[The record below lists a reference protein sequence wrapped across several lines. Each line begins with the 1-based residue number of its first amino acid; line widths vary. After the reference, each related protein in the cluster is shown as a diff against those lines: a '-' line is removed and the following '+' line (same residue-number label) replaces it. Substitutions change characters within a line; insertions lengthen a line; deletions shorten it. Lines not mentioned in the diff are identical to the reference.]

1 MDLSIIA
8 AMASSVLAPYL
19 AKGGEAFASEF
30 GKSAGQKILE
40 LSDLVKSRFKGDK
53 ESEAILSLVEKDP
66 QSKARLASLEEE
78 MGKKM
83 KEDPDF
89 SRKLGALMKEV
100 EEIESGKVVINAFYR
115 SVAAQNI
122 TGSTISTGDSHPS
135 RGDELA
141 ENRQRPSAK

>member
-1 MDLSIIA
+1 MDPLTIA

-30 GKSAGQKILE
+30 GKSAGQKIVE

-53 ESEAILSLVEKDP
+53 ESEAILSLVAKDP
-66 QSKARLASLEEE
+66 QSRARVASLEEE
-78 MGKKM
+78 IGRKM

-89 SRKLGALMKEV
+89 ARKLGALMNEV
-100 EEIESGKVVINAFYR
+100 EETESGKVVINAFYR

-122 TGSTISTGDSHPS
+122 TGSTISIGDSNPS
-135 RGDELA
+135 RED
-141 ENRQRPSAK
+141 

>member
-122 TGSTISTGDSHPS
+122 TGSTISTGDSNPS
-135 RGDELA
+135 
-141 ENRQRPSAK
+141 Q

>member
-1 MDLSIIA
+1 MDLSVIA
-8 AMASSVLAPYL
+8 AMASSVVASYL

-30 GKSAGQKILE
+30 GKSAGQKIFE

-66 QSKARLASLEEE
+66 QSVARVASLEEVI
-78 MGKKM
+78 GKKM

-89 SRKLGALMKEV
+89 ARKLGALM
-100 EEIESGKVVINAFYR
+100 EEIQETKSGKVVINASHR

-122 TGSTISTGDSHPS
+122 TGSTISTGDSNPS
-135 RGDELA
+135 
-141 ENRQRPSAK
+141 K

>member
-1 MDLSIIA
+1 MDPLAIA

-30 GKSAGQKILE
+30 GKSAGQKIGE

-66 QSKARLASLEEE
+66 QSRARSASLEEE

-89 SRKLGALMKEV
+89 ARKLGALMKEV
-100 EEIESGKVVINAFYR
+100 EEIESGKVVMNAFYR

-122 TGSTISTGDSHPS
+122 TGSIISTGDSNPS
-135 RGDELA
+135 
-141 ENRQRPSAK
+141 K